1 MPEIPDIHDLVRTDY
16 KAVDKRDG
24 LHSVMGWIKG
34 DSDKVPIITDGGKPF
49 GIVNDRALMGRKLN
63 HNAHVEQFTLS
74 TRALPHS
81 ATLDDAMARMAEF
94 RAPHLPV
101 EEKGKLLGYVSAID
115 LVRESGVECTA
126 RDVCVPVTNLRENQ
140 TLGEALHLFS
150 QEYVDHLPVLDA
162 QGRPRGILSRRR
174 LLQLEADYA
183 DSRGRKDAGGN
194 PVTFLDNPVQGFTDN
209 AITLRPDADAEAVLE
224 ALESWGYAL
233 VEDKAGHLVGIVT
246 PETLAR
252 TLPQET
258 HRRNTV

>member
-34 DSDKVPIITDGGKPF
+34 DTDKVPIITDGGRPF
-49 GIVNDRALMGRKLN
+49 GIVNDRALMGRKLH
-63 HNAHVEQFTLS
+63 HNAHVEHFTLT
-74 TRALPHS
+74 TRALPHN

-94 RAPHLPV
+94 RAAHLPV
-101 EEKGKLLGYVSAID
+101 EEKGKLLGYVSAVD

-126 RDVCVPVTNLRENQ
+126 NDLCVPVTTLREDQ
-140 TLGEALHLFS
+140 TLGEALHVFS

-162 QGRPRGILSRRR
+162 QGRPRGILARRR
-174 LLQLEADYA
+174 ILQLEADYA
-183 DSRGRKDAGGN
+183 DGHGRKDAGGN

-209 AITLRPDADAEAVLE
+209 AVTLPPTAASEDVLDT
-224 ALESWGYAL
+224 LESWGYAL
-233 VEDKAGHLVGIVT
+233 VEDKGGQFVGIVT

-252 TLPQET
+252 TLPK
-258 HRRNTV
+258 